1 MTLKGTRSI
10 EVGKCEMKQFK
21 KKDTNII
28 HALCVQNAPNLERT
42 NAMDTYVLF
51 EKDFIEYRKRTKM
64 Y

>member
-1 MTLKGTRSI
+1 
-10 EVGKCEMKQFK
+10 MKQFK